1 MNNDPKNNE
10 ELNDWVDALENLI
23 LFNGKEQA
31 SNLINE
37 FFQYAKSKTYS
48 MMNLFNCLS
57 IIQYQLMKKKNI
69 QETGKLKKN
78 QTLYSLECSCY
89 STES

>member
-37 FFQYAKSKTYS
+37 FSF
-48 MMNLFNCLS
+48 S
-57 IIQYQLMKKKNI
+57 IR
-69 QETGKLKKN
+69 
-78 QTLYSLECSCY
+78 
-89 STES
+89 